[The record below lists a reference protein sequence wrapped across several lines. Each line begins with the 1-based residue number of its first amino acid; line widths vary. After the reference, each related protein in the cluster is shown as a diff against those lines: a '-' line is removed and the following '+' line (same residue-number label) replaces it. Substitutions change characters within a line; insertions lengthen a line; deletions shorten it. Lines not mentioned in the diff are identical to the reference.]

1 MGASNALEVVS
12 QTGLAARSVG
22 MGVHRLTFTPAQEEL
37 IRTSFMPGATQE
49 EAGALLEVAR
59 LRGLNP
65 FLKQIH
71 FVKRTAQRDGRYV
84 EVWAFQVG
92 IDGFRAIAERTGQ
105 YDGQDEIV
113 TLEGPDGLPVA
124 SRCVVY
130 RKDRTRPIIATARFR
145 EYAQYTRDGALTKM
159 WREKPFLMLEKCAEA
174 LGLRKA
180 FPEDLSGLHEAAEL
194 GDSIDTVGTPV
205 PTLGATVGAA
215 QLPAAVASVPES
227 KPEARIV
234 DMKAGAGGPVHDNT
248 KPDMP
253 SMVAL
258 FDGRISVAGNAKL
271 LNEIANEIGK
281 AKEQGWLTPP
291 ETAALLKTW
300 GARRAVLKAAVQ
312 AVSTKAPPP
321 PSTPEP
327 AASAPPAPTWNPE
340 EQDAP
345 PPSERRE
352 REPGEEP

>member
-1 MGASNALEVVS
+1 MGASSALEVVPQAS
-12 QTGLAARSVG
+12 RSVG
-22 MGVHRLTFTPAQEEL
+22 AVVHRLVFTPAQEEL

-71 FVKRTAQRDGRYV
+71 FVKRRTERDGRWV
-84 EVWAFQVG
+84 DVWAFQVG

-113 TLEGPDGLPVA
+113 TIEGPDGLPVA
-124 SRCVVY
+124 SRCVVW
-130 RKDRTRPIIATARFR
+130 RKDRSRPIVATARFR
-145 EYAQYTRDGALTKM
+145 EYAQYTRDGQLTKM

-194 GDSIDTVGTPV
+194 GEADAMGA
-205 PTLGATVGAA
+205 PTLGATVGVA
-215 QLPAAVASVPES
+215 QTHAAVASVPES
-227 KPEARIV
+227 KPAARIV
-234 DMKAGAGGPVHDNT
+234 DVKAGGPLHDNT
-248 KPDMP
+248 KIEPP
-253 SMVAL
+253 GMVAL
-258 FDGRISVAGNAKL
+258 FEGRIAVAGSAKL

-281 AKEQGWLTPP
+281 AKEQGRLTPP
-291 ETAALLKTW
+291 ETAALLKAW
-300 GARRAVLKAAVQ
+300 GARRSVLKAAAQ

-327 AASAPPAPTWNPE
+327 PTSAPAAPTWNPE

-352 REPGEEP
+352 REPGEEG

>member
-1 MGASNALEVVS
+1 MGASNTSLEVVS
-12 QTGLAARSVG
+12 QAALASRSAV
-22 MGVHRLTFTPAQEEL
+22 VHRLTFTPAQEEL
-37 IRTSFMPGATQE
+37 IRTSFMPGATPE

-71 FVKRTAQRDGRYV
+71 FVKRSTQRDGRYV
-84 EVWAFQVG
+84 DVWAFQVG

-113 TLEGPDGLPVA
+113 TVEGPDGLPIA

-130 RKDRTRPIIATARFR
+130 RKDRTRPIVATARFR
-145 EYAQYTRDGALTKM
+145 EYAQYMRDGSLTKM

-180 FPEDLSGLHEAAEL
+180 FPEDLSGLHEGAEL
-194 GDSIDTVGTPV
+194 GESIDTVGTPV
-205 PTLGATVGAA
+205 PTLGASVGAA

-227 KPEARIV
+227 TPAAAAKV
-234 DMKAGAGGPVHDNT
+234 
-248 KPDMP
+248 DMP

-258 FDGRISVAGNAKL
+258 FEGRIAVAGNAKL

-281 AKEQGWLTPP
+281 AKEQGRLTPP
-291 ETAALLKTW
+291 ETAALLKVW
-300 GARRAVLKAAVQ
+300 GARRSVLKAAVQ

-321 PSTPEP
+321 PSSPEP
-327 AASAPPAPTWNPE
+327 PASAPHAPAWNPE
-340 EQDAP
+340 EQDSP
-345 PPSERRE
+345 PPSSRRE
-352 REPGEEP
+352 REPGEEG

>member
-1 MGASNALEVVS
+1 
-12 QTGLAARSVG
+12 VG
-22 MGVHRLTFTPAQEEL
+22 VAVHRLTFTPAQEEL

-71 FVKRTAQRDGRYV
+71 FVKRSTLRDNRYV

-130 RKDRTRPIIATARFR
+130 RKDRSRPIIATARFR

-215 QLPAAVASVPES
+215 QLPAAVASVPEPTGS
-227 KPEARIV
+227 RPAAAAV
-234 DMKAGAGGPVHDNT
+234 AA

-258 FDGRISVAGNAKL
+258 FEGRISVAGNAKL

-281 AKEQGWLTPP
+281 AKEQGRLTPP

>member
-1 MGASNALEVVS
+1 MGGSSNGGSAALEVVP
-12 QTGLAARSVG
+12 QAGVAARSAG
-22 MGVHRLTFTPAQEEL
+22 GAGYRLAFTPAQEEL
-37 IRTSFMPGATQE
+37 IRASFMPGATAE

-71 FVKRTAQRDGRYV
+71 FVKRSTQRDGRWTD
-84 EVWAFQVG
+84 VWAFQVG

-113 TLEGPDGLPVA
+113 TVEGPDGLPVV
-124 SRCVVY
+124 SRCVVW
-130 RKDRTRPIIATARFR
+130 RKDRSRPIVATARFR

-159 WREKPFLMLEKCAEA
+159 WKEKPFLMLEKCAEA

-194 GDSIDTVGTPV
+194 GEAPDAASV

-215 QLPAAVASVPES
+215 QLPAVPES
-227 KPEARIV
+227 KPARIV
-234 DMKAGAGGPVHDNT
+234 DVKAGGPVHDNT
-248 KPDMP
+248 KAAPRDV
-253 SMVAL
+253 VAL
-258 FDGRISVAGNAKL
+258 FEGRIAVVANAKD
-271 LNEIANEIGK
+271 LNEIAREITV
-281 AKEQGWLTPP
+281 AKDQGLIGAP
-291 ETAALLKTW
+291 EAAALVKAW
-300 GARRAVLKAAVQ
+300 SARRAVLKAAV
-312 AVSTKAPPP
+312 AATSTKAPPP
-321 PSTPEP
+321 PSTPEAP
-327 AASAPPAPTWNPE
+327 ARAPATKAWNPE

-352 REPGEEP
+352 REPGEEG